1 MRVVAE
7 LPHPECKIT
16 IFSMNQKF
24 LIKLEKGTYEQTYKL
39 SEMDILDGV
48 NGVFKI
54 LDDEFMKTA
63 AKRFEQMR
71 DDFNSAFN
79 RYETQ
84 F

>member
-7 LPHPECKIT
+7 LPHPDCKIT

-24 LIKLEKGTYEQTYKL
+24 VIKLEKGTYEQTYKL

-63 AKRFEQMR
+63 AERFEQMR
-71 DDFNSAFN
+71 NDFNNAFN